1 MYDRWDRRYRLVLVL
16 LIVISLVLVTLTF
29 RAGSTGVFAGVR
41 SATVTLTTPFQRFMT
56 WVSSPFV
63 GTWRFLSGLGTLS
76 KRNAD
81 LGKQVADLNLKLVR
95 LQELEAEN
103 STLRKLA
110 ALDPPPPGRTAVAT
124 VVGYVPGGWERGLI
138 IDVGRAKGVRPG
150 APVMVAEGVV
160 GEVVRVG
167 LGGAEVK
174 LMTDPRGGTGA
185 LIQQTR
191 DVGVVEGS
199 VTGDLY
205 LRYVPRDSTA
215 KRGDTIV
222 TSGLAGTFP
231 KGLLIGTVRGVADS
245 QSGLYKD
252 IAVRSRVDFRRLER
266 VIVLIDYP
274 KELPKAGG
282 GR

>member
-1 MYDRWDRRYRLVLVL
+1 LYDRWDRRYRLVLIL
-16 LIVISLVLVTLTF
+16 LVVISLVLITLSF
-29 RAGSTGVFAGVR
+29 RAGSTGVSAGLR

-63 GTWRFLSGLGTLS
+63 GSWRFLSGLGTLS

-81 LGKQVADLNLKLVR
+81 LTKQVADLNLKLAR

-103 STLRKLA
+103 STLKKLA
-110 ALDPPPPGRTAVAT
+110 AIEPPPPGRTAQAGVI
-124 VVGYVPGGWERGLI
+124 GYVPGGWERGLI

-167 LGGAEVK
+167 LGGAEVR
-174 LMTDPRGGTGA
+174 LITDPRGGTGG

-191 DVGVVEGS
+191 DIGVVRGS

-205 LRYVPRDSTA
+205 LRYVPHDSTV

-222 TSGLAGTFP
+222 TSGLGGVFP
-231 KGLLIGTVRGVADS
+231 KGLLIGTVKSVADS
-245 QSGLYKD
+245 QAGLYKD

-266 VIVLIDYP
+266 VVVLLDYP
-274 KELPKAGG
+274 KELPKTGPS
-282 GR
+282 R